1 MSQVTCEVNIVS
13 PGLEDRAIKV
23 LRSPYENRRADQSLS
38 YPPTVQPAHPTIP
51 TPASRLHRRVALT
64 VVALAAATG
73 LGGCRSPSIT
83 QAPPPAAT
91 QLPPAA
97 TTPPP
102 PSSEVD
108 DREALDARSHCGTE
122 RWSIK
127 TGTDPETSLINLT
140 APPALTTVGALTS
153 LTPPNPIPPTHR
165 VRPVET
171 TAYTLSGVLIA
182 FKLEGDSDYHLV
194 IADGDRTMIVEIPL
208 PSCVSPGPDPLR
220 AGIATARQKFQA
232 RYQPGPSIQQVN
244 VPVTV
249 TGVGFFDFLHGQYG
263 VAPNAIELHPVVNI
277 TFN

>member
-1 MSQVTCEVNIVS
+1 
-13 PGLEDRAIKV
+13 
-23 LRSPYENRRADQSLS
+23 
-38 YPPTVQPAHPTIP
+38 VQPAHPTIP
-51 TPASRLHRRVALT
+51 TPAGRARRGVALT
-64 VVALAAATG
+64 VVALAVATG
-73 LGGCRSPSIT
+73 LGGCSSPSIT
-83 QAPPPAAT
+83 QRPPPAAT

-102 PSSEVD
+102 PNSEID

-127 TGTDPETSLINLT
+127 TGTDADASLINLT
-140 APPALTTVGALTS
+140 APPTLTTVGALTS

-171 TAYTLSGVLIA
+171 TTYTLSGALVA
-182 FKLEGDSDYHLV
+182 FKLEADSDYHLV
-194 IADGDRTMIVEIPL
+194 IANGDRTMIVEIPL
-208 PSCVSPGPDPLR
+208 PSYVSPGPDLLR
-220 AGIATARQKFQA
+220 AGIATARQEFQA
-232 RYQPGPSIQQVN
+232 RYQPGPSIQHVN

-263 VAPNAIELHPVVNI
+263 VAPNGIELHSVLNI